1 MLPSMHET
9 RRSQNRGVKILVAV
23 AMLSCLADSA
33 LAQSSFATLPPGSAL
48 PSDANCAAR
57 VRRSSWE
64 PRPENFLANNT
75 NVYAQGD
82 RLSGSDLQQYGYEQ
96 RVTGNFTGTTDEII
110 QWAACKW
117 GIDENIVRAQAVQ
130 ESDWV
135 QSALGDCLGGTVPDT
150 HGCQSVGLLQV
161 RGADIPPT
169 HPGTWPYA
177 YLSTAFNL
185 DYAYGVWRACYEGRE
200 TWLGNG
206 YHSGDVWGCIG
217 RWFSGN
223 WYLTSQAY
231 ISSVQTI
238 LANEDWLNAGFGS
251 DDGDADGVPDTV
263 DNCVLTPN
271 PAQLDSDHDGY
282 GNACDADYD
291 NGG

>member
-117 GIDENIVRAQAVQ
+117 GIDENIARAQTAV
-130 ESDWV
+130 ESWWHMSTV
-135 QSALGDCLGGTVPDT
+135 GDNGE
-150 HGCQSVGLLQV
+150 SFGLMQV
-161 RGADIPPT
+161 RQPDWG
-169 HPGTWPYA
+169 W
-177 YLSTAFNL
+177 AFNN
-185 DYAYGVWRACYEGRE
+185 
-200 TWLGNG
+200 GNG
-206 YHSGDVWGCIG
+206 DA
-217 RWFSGN
+217 R
-223 WYLTSQAY
+223 TSSPFNMAAP
-231 ISSVQTI
+231 
-238 LANEDWLNAGFGS
+238 L
-251 DDGDADGVPDTV
+251 
-263 DNCVLTPN
+263 
-271 PAQLDSDHDGY
+271 
-282 GNACDADYD
+282 
-291 NGG
+291 